1 MNGCMD
7 DWIHGGGQW
16 PGWMDGGMDVRM
28 DGWMVGG
35 VRMENGSDGGEID
48 RSDTQCDG
56 WITEMLE

>member
-1 MNGCMD
+1 
-7 DWIHGGGQW
+7 
-16 PGWMDGGMDVRM
+16 M